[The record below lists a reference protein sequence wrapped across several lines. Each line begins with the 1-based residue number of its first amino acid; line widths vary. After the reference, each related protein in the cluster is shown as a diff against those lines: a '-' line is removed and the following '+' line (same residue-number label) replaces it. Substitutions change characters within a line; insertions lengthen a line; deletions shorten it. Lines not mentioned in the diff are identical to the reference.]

1 MLANNYLFI
10 HPADTEQHV
19 NFFLSFFCFP
29 GISPFLGFTSATAHL
44 TESEMEVKVSASV
57 EEIDVIS
64 QLSGN
69 LSLLVVL
76 L

>member
-1 MLANNYLFI
+1 MLANNYLFT

-19 NFFLSFFCFP
+19 KFFLSLFCFP
-29 GISPFLGFTSATAHL
+29 GTSSFLGFTSAAAHL

-57 EEIDVIS
+57 EEIDLIS
-64 QLSGN
+64 QLSRN